1 MKSNTDGGGVTTVG
15 LCLGSPWLLTGGRSD
30 WDSETLARTELSP
43 RSPHPRLIWDAMY
56 WYLPKNL
63 LPFLEF

>member
-15 LCLGSPWLLTGGRSD
+15 LCLGSPWFLTGGRSD

-43 RSPHPRLIWDAMY
+43 RSPHPRLIWDAM
-56 WYLPKNL
+56 
-63 LPFLEF
+63 F